1 MGIVQVRK
9 VQGAVSIDDLPSL
22 FVFPNPTQD
31 EIVIE
36 FRIKEDTNAELAMS
50 DLVGRKVLEML
61 NERMPAGKYK
71 YVTNLQKLDNGM
83 YLLYLRTDYEYD
95 VTRVIINK

>member
-1 MGIVQVRK
+1 M
-9 VQGAVSIDDLPSL
+9 QGAVFIDDLPSL
-22 FVFPNPTQD
+22 FVFPNPTAN
-31 EIVIE
+31 EVVIE
-36 FRIKEDTNAELAMS
+36 FRIKEDTNAEIAMS

-71 YVTNLQKLDNGM
+71 YVTDLKRLDNGM

-95 VTRVIINK
+95 VTRVILNK